1 MVHLA
6 VEHPAAPIAD
16 EHGARFGSVHA
27 VGPRGAGHRH
37 DGVGAQQLGGAPGHR
52 LRGAMVH
59 HRTARH
65 AQEGVLD
72 LAVVGDER
80 AAEPVRRA
88 VARRERLRD
97 RTGSARLGGGDGSG
111 VARLRDGSDERG
123 GLDVHAEA
131 VPAGPA
137 RKTWCGIAVASCA
150 MALRDYLVGEVADD
164 FAVGLLSRRE
174 AVRRLGLLG
183 IGAASATLLLVACG
197 SDDGAEPPT
206 ATTTPPT
213 TTPPTTAPATT
224 APATTALVGAI
235 AAQPVTFRGLSG
247 ELQATYAA
255 PDDPGAALLVIH
267 ENRGL
272 TPHFVDLVG
281 RFAADGYAALCVD
294 LASPEGGTAALGD
307 AETTAALGAAPLE
320 RLVGDLR
327 AGIDE
332 LERRVPGA
340 PVGAVGFCFGG
351 GMAWQ
356 LLQAGEPRLAA
367 VVPFYGPAPE
377 DPDFGGSSAAVLGI
391 YAELDS
397 RVNASRDRAEAA
409 LRAAGLVY
417 EIRTLAGADHA
428 FFNDTGGRYNREAAI
443 EAHQLVL
450 DWFAEHLA

>member
-1 MVHLA
+1 
-6 VEHPAAPIAD
+6 
-16 EHGARFGSVHA
+16 
-27 VGPRGAGHRH
+27 
-37 DGVGAQQLGGAPGHR
+37 
-52 LRGAMVH
+52 
-59 HRTARH
+59 
-65 AQEGVLD
+65 
-72 LAVVGDER
+72 
-80 AAEPVRRA
+80 
-88 VARRERLRD
+88 
-97 RTGSARLGGGDGSG
+97 
-111 VARLRDGSDERG
+111 
-123 GLDVHAEA
+123 
-131 VPAGPA
+131 
-137 RKTWCGIAVASCA
+137 

-307 AETTAALGAAPLE
+307 AETTAALGAAPLA